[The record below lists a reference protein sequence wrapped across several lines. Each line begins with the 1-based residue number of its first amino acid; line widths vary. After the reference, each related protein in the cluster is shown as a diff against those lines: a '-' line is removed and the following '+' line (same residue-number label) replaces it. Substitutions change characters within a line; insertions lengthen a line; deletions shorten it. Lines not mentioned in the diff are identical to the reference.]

1 MEKQLP
7 AVSMRDDPV
16 IKEYLDVLFQGGKT
30 KEVKETKE
38 LLDYLDTMDQKFTE
52 LIEEVASL
60 KETIQ
65 TLQNPETRTRLSVI
79 TDKLDYALKHT
90 KELLNDTK
98 DNFKAAIKQSLD
110 DFKSKG
116 KHAVIK
122 TVDTLHVKQALQHIG
137 RSLSFTNGVVGTLN
151 GKVAEITA
159 QSRNIKH
166 NFKNIGRIMMGKN
179 VVPYPNDMQKLNA
192 LQRVGTSLFQKIE
205 GLHQKTVS
213 AYKKLD
219 DMGKTSVK
227 KDLKQIENNKASD
240 AAFLE
245 KALPKEKSR

>member
-7 AVSMRDDPV
+7 AVSMRDDPI

-30 KEVKETKE
+30 KEVNETKE

-65 TLQNPETRTRLSVI
+65 TLQNPETRTRLSMI

-166 NFKNIGRIMMGKN
+166 NFKNIGRIMMGKD

-219 DMGKTSVK
+219 DMSKTSVK

-240 AAFLE
+240 VAFLE

>member
-1 MEKQLP
+1 
-7 AVSMRDDPV
+7 MRDDPV

-30 KEVKETKE
+30 KEVNETKE

-79 TDKLDYALKHT
+79 TDKLDYALKHI

-98 DNFKAAIKQSLD
+98 DNFKAVIKQSLD

-166 NFKNIGRIMMGKN
+166 NFKNIGRIMMGKD

>member
-1 MEKQLP
+1 
-7 AVSMRDDPV
+7 MRDNPV

-30 KEVKETKE
+30 KEVNETKE

-65 TLQNPETRTRLSVI
+65 TLQNPETRTRLSMI

-110 DFKSKG
+110 DFKTKG

-166 NFKNIGRIMMGKN
+166 NFKNIGRIMMGKD

>member
-7 AVSMRDDPV
+7 AVSMKDDPV
-16 IKEYLDVLFQGGKT
+16 IKEYLDALFQGGKM
-30 KEVKETKE
+30 KEVNETKE
-38 LLDYLDTMDQKFTE
+38 LLDYLDTMEQKFTE
-52 LIEEVASL
+52 LIDEVASL

-65 TLQNPETRTRLSVI
+65 TLQNPETRTRLSVV
-79 TDKLDYALKHT
+79 TDKLDHALKHA

-98 DNFKAAIKQSLD
+98 DNFKAAVKQSLY

-137 RSLSFTNGVVGTLN
+137 RSLAFTNGVVEAFN
-151 GKVAEITA
+151 GKVSEITA

-166 NFKNIGRIMMGKN
+166 NFKNIGRIMLGKN
-179 VVPYPNDMQKLNA
+179 VKPYSDDIQKLNI
-192 LQRVGTSLFQKIE
+192 LQRAGTSMFHKIE

-219 DMGKTSVK
+219 NMGKTSVK
-227 KDLKQIENNKASD
+227 KDLKQIENNKAND

-245 KALPKEKSR
+245 KAPPKENSR

>member
-16 IKEYLDVLFQGGKT
+16 IKEYLEALFQGGKM
-30 KEVKETKE
+30 KEVNETKE
-38 LLDYLDTMDQKFTE
+38 LLDYLDTMEQKFTE

-65 TLQNPETRTRLSVI
+65 TLQNPETRTRLSMI
-79 TDKLDYALKHT
+79 TNKLDHALKHT

-98 DNFKAAIKQSLD
+98 DNFKAAVKQSLD

-137 RSLSFTNGVVGTLN
+137 RSLAFTNGVVRTFN

-166 NFKNIGRIMMGKN
+166 NFKNIGRIMMGKDAI
-179 VVPYPNDMQKLNA
+179 PYPNDVQKLSV
-192 LQRVGTSLFQKIE
+192 LQRAGTSLFHKIE

-213 AYKKLD
+213 TYKKLD
-219 DMGKTSVK
+219 NMGKTSVK
-227 KDLKQIENNKASD
+227 KDLKQIENNKAND
-240 AAFLE
+240 AKFLE
-245 KALPKEKSR
+245 KVLPKENSR

>member
-1 MEKQLP
+1 
-7 AVSMRDDPV
+7 MRDDPV

-30 KEVKETKE
+30 KEVNETKE

-65 TLQNPETRTRLSVI
+65 TLQNPETRTRLSMI

-110 DFKSKG
+110 DFKTKG

-166 NFKNIGRIMMGKN
+166 NFKNIGRIMRGKD

-227 KDLKQIENNKASD
+227 KDLKQIENNKTSD
-240 AAFLE
+240 VAFLE